1 MTGADLIEVSAKASS
16 FDLVLLL
23 HPGKEEKKRKID

>member
-1 MTGADLIEVSAKASS
+1 MAGADLIEVSAKASS

-23 HPGKEEKKRKID
+23 HIHGRKKRKET